1 MYMYLLVLFF
11 KPVLG
16 GDLYERLRERREKT
30 RERMRKSLDAIT
42 LRTNR
47 VSCVCVCYDSSY
59 FLLKQLLPVTNSSI
73 K

>member
-1 MYMYLLVLFF
+1 MYLLILFF

-16 GDLYERLRERREKT
+16 GDLYERLREKREKT

-47 VSCVCVCYDSSY
+47 VSCVYYDSSC